1 MKYLAFVV
9 ILLFI
14 CIGVI
19 YGFMNRKDPGV
30 QPETQDELPTEMTE
44 KFIERWLQNENG
56 TIATYIKD
64 NGEIDE
70 DLVQGRESLAET
82 VGLLMY
88 YALAR
93 ENQSLFNRAYNQLR
107 DYFLEEDGFVNWK
120 LNEDGTSDVVA
131 NALIDDIRI
140 IYALVMADEKW
151 DEDQYMRRAVLIS
164 DYLNTHNVVNNIY
177 TNFYDKEHN
186 YAGEE
191 INLSYIDIQGME
203 DMVDR
208 GLLDAE
214 VVTQTSQVLREAP
227 LDNGFYPLS
236 YNVEKEKYTFSDNIN
251 LVDQAILAYHYA
263 QVGNRS
269 EEFLNFIKE
278 EMNDRGLVHG
288 MYDRQT
294 KEPTV
299 NYESPAI
306 YGFLILYA
314 LEVGEEELAQTI
326 YQRLKKFQVVDEDSQ
341 YYGGYSITD
350 GNTHIFDNLIPLLAE
365 QEILNKGS

>member
-1 MKYLAFVV
+1 MKYIVFVV
-9 ILLFI
+9 ILLSI
-14 CIGVI
+14 CVGVI
-19 YGFMNRKDPGV
+19 YGLMNREESNI
-30 QPETQDELPTEMTE
+30 QPEMQDELPTEMTE
-44 KFIERWLQNENG
+44 EFIERWLQNDNG

-64 NGEIDE
+64 SGEVDE
-70 DLVQGRESLAET
+70 DLVQGREALAET
-82 VGLLMY
+82 LGLLMY
-88 YALAR
+88 YALDG
-93 ENQSLFNRAYNQLR
+93 ENQTLFNKVYNQLR

-140 IYALVMADEKW
+140 IYALAMAHEKW
-151 DEDQYMRRAVLIS
+151 DEERYISTAVTIS
-164 DYLNTHNVVNNIY
+164 DYLNEHNVVNDIY
-177 TNFYDKEHN
+177 TNFYDQEYN
-186 YAGEE
+186 YAGED

-214 VVTQTSQVLREAP
+214 VVTQTSQVLKKAP

-236 YNVEKEKYTFSDNIN
+236 YNVEENEYTFSDNIN

-269 EEFLNFIKE
+269 EELLDFIKN

-314 LEVGEEELAQTI
+314 LEVEENELAQAI
-326 YQRLKKFQVVDEDSQ
+326 YERLKEFQVVDENSE

-365 QEILNKGS
+365 QEIRNNE